1 MSEIIFQRIA
11 EDHHV
16 SATVYAQ
23 WMKKRFIVKFIDN
36 DYGETIETRIYDD
49 EDKAI
54 AFARKLIGDNKP

>member
-11 EDHHV
+11 DDYQV

-23 WMKKRFIVKFIDN
+23 WAKKRFIVKFIDN
-36 DYGETIETRIYDD
+36 DCGETIETRIYDD

-54 AFARKLIGDNKP
+54 AYARKLIGAPL